1 MNLFYANGTPI
12 INSFKVLSELPLD
25 PRLYVQDLIER
36 DSLVTNHIAYDG
48 MRVWVKTTN
57 KIYQYD
63 KDHNT
68 WTEIGEFTADDV
80 EKLNNIVD
88 YLIDTEH
95 VYGVDNKLIFR
106 ERVYNPADDTTDIRD
121 YIIDEARVENGELY
135 NGLIS
140 KFFINRLNNITGYIT
155 ESEFTTKQNDANLYH
170 TITHYN
176 PDDDTETIED
186 INIPTATDVN
196 NGLLSN
202 IQNIKLNRIEDYV
215 NDIDLIH
222 TNLDSV
228 GLQYS
233 YKVYNPNTD
242 QTTNY
247 DIVIPLVKDTENGL
261 MSNIQHI
268 KLGRIIDYM
277 TEFGTYNNNA
287 SGLNYVYKTYNPNT
301 DVTEDHNVLI
311 PLSQHDL
318 NGLLSSVDKIKLD
331 DIVRIVTDIYL
342 YTSFTDTEAIGL
354 QYSVTDPNTQ
364 TDTTVEIEIPLVTD
378 TKNGLVSPARKHWM
392 DNADG
397 LSNTGTTSDTWQLS
411 KTDIDTKLD
420 TAGGVIIKDVD
431 GDLAV
436 RNASDTD
443 YEDILVKNITA
454 SGDTNITGDIS
465 VGGNADITRNTSIGG
480 NTDITGT
487 LTVDNTTTLNGQTT
501 VNNNLTVTGTSN
513 LQGNVDIDSNLNV
526 DGTTNLVGDVTLQNN
541 LTVDKNIT
549 SDSVYTDTLK
559 VNTITSDGDITINKE
574 INTSGIVNNGSI
586 TNTGAINNTGNV
598 NITGNLTVSDN
609 ITSDTI
615 TTGTITVDQIVS
627 TGTDI
632 VFDKP
637 INTVGINN
645 TGALNN
651 TGDVTITG
659 DVDVTGVINATG
671 NIETPLDITARN
683 ITATNNLTVQGDT
696 LLEDTTVNNLV
707 IQGNVT
713 QQGQSFITEA
723 ETVEVKDN
731 MLTLNNGETGA
742 GVTAGQAGIEID
754 RGTSN
759 PFFFV
764 FNEDSD
770 RFEVGT
776 SGDLQPVMLRDTE
789 ANLTDTNILVWDAAN
804 KRAITSNFNLSNV
817 TQLKPLATNGS
828 GDGYLITGV
837 SGDTITGRKLVV
849 GDINGFTSPWFATSI
864 RLFARAGTGGWARSL
879 SIRNEESATIDCS
892 FGGYGQGSDTINYAY
907 VSAGTNDYNSTEI
920 LKVYPDNITFGDK
933 TLAVWGTT
941 STYDTYHLHRRYL
954 TINGTQ
960 YSIVGTANSDISQAI
975 YTPADAGS
983 NGQILQSDGTS
994 TPKWV
999 TKSEYM
1005 TRWPK
1010 WSEISEKPKAFESIG
1025 NFTGNRAVIT
1035 DANGVLAS
1043 SPITNTELLALDGI
1057 STSQTI
1063 QAQLNSKLSLSGGSM
1078 TGPINLNWDAL
1089 YSSGGTYRILFYNA
1103 SEMWF
1108 GNPQYKGVWE
1118 TSNTDLLHRKNDV
1131 NYTIYDSSNFV
1142 AGTDFVVPST
1152 LNSYLPLSAGSGK
1165 ALTGMLYAPNRIA
1178 LTADGSIFLDQI
1190 EGLYPWINGGHNE
1203 IIISGADHMIVNYRT
1218 PSNNAIPTSWT
1229 WRAGTSSSLADFTI
1243 GDLNTTGV
1251 INSGNLSNNGTA
1263 NIAGLITAQS
1273 GIQIGTTSDI
1283 GWYYYNSRI
1292 CAGLNVDRGVSVGN
1306 LLVSSAWGDASK
1318 IPDNG
1323 IYAKGSIQSGKGFHV
1338 VIGRASDLNFDL
1350 TAFDMHLATF
1360 ASGAINSPGTDSISG
1375 LSVNDGWTQTFFW
1388 DSATYAVQLALD
1400 IDGSGIAYRSYNPS
1414 TGTNRTSWKFL
1425 ATTEWVNDQLAS
1437 AGSNI
1442 NFSTSGSGTGYLVT
1456 GASGNTVT
1464 GRRLTVSDIN
1474 NFVNPRFD
1482 DNLYLNVAG
1491 SGTTGGWARGYYLSN
1506 KEGDTDY
1513 VTFGA
1518 YGESSTT
1525 KYAYV
1530 IAGGQEFNDSEILK
1544 VYPTNITFGNEPLAV
1559 WGDSSASAYDTYKL
1573 YRRSLVINGSDWTV
1587 LSTTNATIP
1596 KFYAPTGPGSN
1607 GQILQS
1613 DGTSVPKWVNKSVTI
1628 AQVSGL
1634 QNALDAKADSDDLS
1648 SYMPKSGGR
1657 FTGPISF
1664 QGSSLSEST
1673 SLTSFLGVS
1682 TFASGGRVYYISA
1695 TDLRT
1700 AIGAAST
1707 SHTHTYIV
1715 GQYGGSGGVIA
1726 PSAVGTNK
1734 LCCKM
1739 MYDNPSVN
1747 GGGYCDWI
1755 LMNAYTWSDV
1765 PYATAIGVSKKA
1777 TPAAYI
1783 MSGPNSSDKSTWVRK
1798 QLATT
1803 DMIPSLSGYATQ
1815 EWVNQQIS
1823 GLGGGTI
1830 TSVSGSGASPLTLD
1844 ISTSSSGAVT
1854 ILGAI
1859 SDASDGNAGV
1869 VTIGTQTFAGNKTFK
1884 GQITSSTIVPRSNN
1898 SYNIGS
1904 SSNKYANIY
1913 ATTFTGNLVGNASS
1927 ATTATTANSATT
1939 ASTATTA
1946 TTATKLSTTSAGSLT
1961 NPVYFANGIPH
1972 AGTYS
1977 FWTGT
1982 AAQYEALPSKSNTTI
1997 YFVTD

>member
-36 DSLVTNHIAYDG
+36 DSLVTNHIAHDG

-301 DVTEDHNVLI
+301 DVTKDHNVLI

-364 TDTTVEIEIPLVTD
+364 TDTTVEIKIPLVTD

-397 LSNTGTTSDTWQLS
+397 LSNTGTTSNTWQLS

-559 VNTITSDGDITINKE
+559 VNTITSDGDITIDKE

-683 ITATNNLTVQGDT
+683 ITATNNLTAQGDT
-696 LLEDTTVNNLV
+696 LLKDTTVNNLV

-731 MLTLNNGETGA
+731 MITLNNGETGA

-804 KRAITSNFNLSNV
+804 KRAVTSSVNVGNL
-817 TQLKPLATNGS
+817 TQLNFSDVGGS
-828 GDGYLITGV
+828 AKGYLITGA
-837 SGDTITGRKLVV
+837 SDSTITGRSLQVK
-849 GDINGFTSPWFATSI
+849 DINGFDSPNFRTTINLYAASNN
-864 RLFARAGTGGWARSL
+864 GWARAFT
-879 SIRNEESATIDCS
+879 IKNDADATEMCS
-892 FGGYGQGSDTINYAY
+892 FGGYGNSDSVNYAY
-907 VSAGTNDYNSTEI
+907 IGAGTNTWNSEET
-920 LKVYPDNITFGDK
+920 LKVYPTNITFGDK
-933 TLAVWGTT
+933 ALAVWGTT

-960 YSIVGTANSDISQAI
+960 YVIVRTANSDISQAI

-983 NGQILQSDGTS
+983 NGQILQSDGTNV
-994 TPKWV
+994 PKWV

-1035 DANGVLAS
+1035 DVNGVLAS

-1108 GNPQYKGVWE
+1108 GNPQYRGVWE
-1118 TSNTDLLHRKNDV
+1118 TSNTDLLHRKNNA

-1142 AGTDFVVPST
+1142 AGTNYVAPST

-1165 ALTGMLYAPNRIA
+1165 ALTGALYSSA
-1178 LTADGSIFLDQI
+1178 G
-1190 EGLYPWINGGHNE
+1190 
-1203 IIISGADHMIVNYRT
+1203 IVNT
-1218 PSNNAIPTSWT
+1218 
-1229 WRAGTSSSLADFTI
+1229 GTISST
-1243 GDLNTTGV
+1243 
-1251 INSGNLSNNGTA
+1251 
-1263 NIAGLITAQS
+1263 GLITAQS
-1273 GIQIGTTSDI
+1273 GIQIGTTADY
-1283 GWYYYNSRI
+1283 GWYMSNSRI
-1292 CAGLNVDRGVSVGN
+1292 AAGTGTSRGVNVGS
-1306 LLVSSAWGDASK
+1306 LLVSNAWGDASK
-1318 IPDNG
+1318 VPTNG
-1323 IYAKGSIQSGKGFHV
+1323 IYSKGNM
-1338 VIGRASDLNFDL
+1338 RSDGNIILNR
-1350 TAFDMHLATF
+1350 F
-1360 ASGAINSPGTDSISG
+1360 AST
-1375 LSVNDGWTQTFFW
+1375 
-1388 DSATYAVQLALD
+1388 
-1400 IDGSGIAYRSYNPS
+1400 
-1414 TGTNRTSWKFL
+1414 
-1425 ATTEWVNDQLAS
+1425 S
-1437 AGSNI
+1437 AGRIYFYSP
-1442 NFSTSGSGTGYLVT
+1442 SYYTWVDYMASSGSGLACTGGIAPIYGNVVAWARRSNIESSSGYGWIWESCTNSSGANPIARMALSSNNGNLYVSGSIYSNGGSLVATQSWVTNQNYLQSTDLSNYVTTSEMNSAISDAISEEVSGNYLPLSGGTLTGNLNIKNTNNVIGFNTDHIELKTYNAELNVVNSNSTTNLHVNYRASALGGTVPANWYWRNGSSSSWANGYWGNLYMSGNLVATQSWVNNKGYLTSISSSNVT
-1456 GASGNTVT
+1456 GALGYTPAKYAALNTTSLNQGLANLMPGVWYQTANANATSDRGYPIQEAGGLIVTGGAYSGTCQIYQTFNSNRMFFRGGSNVSGNASSHTT
-1464 GRRLTVSDIN
+1464 WKE
-1474 NFVNPRFD
+1474 
-1482 DNLYLNVAG
+1482 VAD
-1491 SGTTGGWARGYYLSN
+1491 R
-1506 KEGDTDY
+1506 D
-1513 VTFGA
+1513 
-1518 YGESSTT
+1518 
-1525 KYAYV
+1525 
-1530 IAGGQEFNDSEILK
+1530 
-1544 VYPTNITFGNEPLAV
+1544 
-1559 WGDSSASAYDTYKL
+1559 
-1573 YRRSLVINGSDWTV
+1573 
-1587 LSTTNATIP
+1587 
-1596 KFYAPTGPGSN
+1596 
-1607 GQILQS
+1607 
-1613 DGTSVPKWVNKSVTI
+1613 WVNS
-1628 AQVSGL
+1628 
-1634 QNALDAKADSDDLS
+1634 
-1648 SYMPKSGGR
+1648 
-1657 FTGPISF
+1657 
-1664 QGSSLSEST
+1664 
-1673 SLTSFLGVS
+1673 
-1682 TFASGGRVYYISA
+1682 
-1695 TDLRT
+1695 
-1700 AIGAAST
+1700 
-1707 SHTHTYIV
+1707 
-1715 GQYGGSGGVIA
+1715 
-1726 PSAVGTNK
+1726 
-1734 LCCKM
+1734 
-1739 MYDNPSVN
+1739 
-1747 GGGYCDWI
+1747 
-1755 LMNAYTWSDV
+1755 
-1765 PYATAIGVSKKA
+1765 
-1777 TPAAYI
+1777 
-1783 MSGPNSSDKSTWVRK
+1783 
-1798 QLATT
+1798 
-1803 DMIPSLSGYATQ
+1803 
-1815 EWVNQQIS
+1815 QIS

-1830 TSVSGSGASPLTLD
+1830 TSITGSGASPLTLD

-1939 ASTATTA
+1939 AGTAGTA
-1946 TTATKLSTTSAGSLT
+1946 TTATKLSITSAGSLT
-1961 NPVYFANGIPH
+1961 NPVYFADGIPK